1 MLRLTDTSNLIPRSI
16 LDMQSIG
23 PHWYAVHVHFVAASS
38 YVYSYSHP
46 KVMSAAAATAVGSL
60 LLLKWC
66 HIIMVEADCH
76 LNLLPASILDMYK
89 VFEHID
95 MLSIGLRLRDIGLG
109 NELDGDNDDGNKD
122 DNKNNW
128 CHVIVLNITKTGG
141 CLPHASESNLY
152 DSFDNLLHGPVPVL
166 LGHSFTS
173 PSFLYWVIVEY
184 LGPMSYFASIWAA
197 TCLHNIPIPV
207 DFSLSFA

>member
-1 MLRLTDTSNLIPRSI
+1 
-16 LDMQSIG
+16 
-23 PHWYAVHVHFVAASS
+23 
-38 YVYSYSHP
+38 
-46 KVMSAAAATAVGSL
+46 MSAAAATAVVSL

-66 HIIMVEADCH
+66 HIVMVEADWH
-76 LNLLPASILDMYK
+76 LNLLPASILDMCK

-95 MLSIGLRLRDIGLG
+95 MLSIGLRLRVIGLG
-109 NELDGDNDDGNKD
+109 NELDGNNDNGKND

-128 CHVIVLNITKTGG
+128 CHVIVLNIRKTGG

-152 DSFDNLLHGPVPVL
+152 DSFDNLLHGPVL

-173 PSFLYWVIVEY
+173 PSFVYWVIVEF